1 MVLRRDVAPRR
12 PQIDAGLVHAAV
24 AVLHLVGLRA
34 GRQREQLVAEADPE
48 DGDVLRDGP
57 LQGLDRFFTLRGVA
71 GAVGAEEAVPL
82 EVRPVL

>member
-34 GRQREQLVAEADPE
+34 GGQREELVAEADAKNRN
-48 DGDVLRDGP
+48 VLRDGP
-57 LQGLDRFFTLRGVA
+57 LQGLDRLLALRRVA
-71 GAVGAEEAVPL
+71 GAVAAEEAVPL
-82 EVRPVL
+82 EVRPA